1 MSEYSSTLCLISPQS
16 AQSDLRMKKPHLFT
30 LGLLLSL
37 QLSPLQAQ
45 CLVDP
50 DNSAHWPHWPPILT
64 NQEGDLLL
72 PTGTDNDRLL
82 SMAEDEVVL
91 FDPVED
97 VPDVGD
103 LVGDPEGLLLLLLP
117 LEGLRLMTLD
127 GVLLAFFLSVS

>member
-1 MSEYSSTLCLISPQS
+1 MSEYSPTLCLISPQS

-37 QLSPLQAQ
+37 QLSLLQAQ

-91 FDPVED
+91 LSCGVGGQFDQESAW
-97 VPDVGD
+97 G
-103 LVGDPEGLLLLLLP
+103 EGP
-117 LEGLRLMTLD
+117 LNAR
-127 GVLLAFFLSVS
+127 